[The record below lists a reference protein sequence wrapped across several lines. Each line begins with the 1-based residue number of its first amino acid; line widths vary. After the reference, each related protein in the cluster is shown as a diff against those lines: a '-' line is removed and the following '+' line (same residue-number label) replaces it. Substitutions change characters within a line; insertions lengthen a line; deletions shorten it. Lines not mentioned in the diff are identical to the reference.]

1 MNYLAHLYL
10 SGDHHEVMI
19 GNFIADHL
27 RGSEVRQYPEMIRRG
42 VLLHRAIDSF
52 TDNHPVVMQSK
63 ERVRPAFRKYAPVA
77 VDVFYDHFLA
87 RQWNSFHSHP
97 LDQYAGQCYDL
108 FRLHREILPARTRHM
123 LGYMEP
129 QNWLYNYAQMDGI
142 RKAMTGLS
150 RRARFDSGMEHAH
163 HVLEL
168 HYRGLEEDFNLFFP
182 DLRMH
187 AAEFLSQMNDD

>member
-168 HYRGLEEDFNLFFP
+168 HYLGLEEDFNLFFP